1 MIVNI
6 DDFYNYFY
14 DEKINNVPK
23 IFENAR
29 KINISSLQPEICNWA
44 SIAIYN
50 VLTYLDDRFRS
61 AGVKIPQTSIE
72 EYVYLKDVLN
82 SNIDDIKD
90 AKILSDNIRVFKL
103 DKYIPNYPYRI
114 MEFTTSNIVNG
125 NNISYISLF
134 VGSNFEIDDVD
145 SLVYDLSEY
154 IINQK
159 LEEYNV
165 EFNLISCKNN
175 IQKTIVMNAY
185 PNPSDA
191 KFIVDY
197 YSTVF
202 CILLKLIPSIEN
214 FKDIK
219 NCDNGRRYIFKFDD
233 MVKIFEFSKKCFLEK
248 DTEDDYIE
256 INSFVFE
263 KLLESSGKEAIIC

>member
-1 MIVNI
+1 M
-6 DDFYNYFY
+6 
-14 DEKINNVPK
+14 NV
-23 IFENAR
+23 
-29 KINISSLQPEICNWA
+29 
-44 SIAIYN
+44 
-50 VLTYLDDRFRS
+50 
-61 AGVKIPQTSIE
+61 
-72 EYVYLKDVLN
+72 
-82 SNIDDIKD
+82 
-90 AKILSDNIRVFKL
+90 
-103 DKYIPNYPYRI
+103 
-114 MEFTTSNIVNG
+114 
-125 NNISYISLF
+125 
-134 VGSNFEIDDVD
+134 
-145 SLVYDLSEY
+145 
-154 IINQK
+154 
-159 LEEYNV
+159 
-165 EFNLISCKNN
+165 
-175 IQKTIVMNAY
+175 Y

-197 YSTVF
+197 YSAVF

>member
-114 MEFTTSNIVNG
+114 SEFTTSNIVNG
-125 NNISYISLF
+125 NNISY
-134 VGSNFEIDDVD
+134 
-145 SLVYDLSEY
+145 
-154 IINQK
+154 
-159 LEEYNV
+159 
-165 EFNLISCKNN
+165 
-175 IQKTIVMNAY
+175 
-185 PNPSDA
+185 
-191 KFIVDY
+191 
-197 YSTVF
+197 
-202 CILLKLIPSIEN
+202 
-214 FKDIK
+214 
-219 NCDNGRRYIFKFDD
+219 
-233 MVKIFEFSKKCFLEK
+233 
-248 DTEDDYIE
+248 
-256 INSFVFE
+256 NSY
-263 KLLESSGKEAIIC
+263 